1 MPKKEGL
8 KTEKITEKLDIEEIK
23 KVAEELAPLE
33 LSYKTVAK
41 GDYDNSGII
50 LNFGEEV
57 KKILFSLDLS
67 VAAVKRAKRLGANAI
82 VTHHPAIYYPVKSV
96 SERDPVTNSVALAA
110 RNGISVLS
118 MHLNLD
124 IAEGGIDA
132 SLAEALGA
140 KSTNETRLL
149 DVLEEGDPRY
159 GYGREFPAGEK
170 GEVLT
175 LSGFAARAKKKL
187 KTNKA
192 FVYGKKNAEIKVCA
206 SFCGAGAGYAEAA
219 LKRGAL
225 DADVVLT
232 ADMPHHILK
241 ELVEAGKCVI
251 IMPHYAIENYGFE
264 KFYRRVTE
272 KLGSRAETFYF
283 EDGRF
288 L

>member
-1 MPKKEGL
+1 MP
-8 KTEKITEKLDIEEIK
+8 TIEEIK

-41 GDYDNSGII
+41 GGYDNSGVI
-50 LNFGEEV
+50 LDFLCDA

-67 VAAVKRAKRLGANAI
+67 VAAVTRAKRLGAKAI
-82 VTHHPAIYYPVKSV
+82 VTHHPAIYYPVKSIAEGDV
-96 SERDPVTNSVALAA
+96 STAAVALAA
-110 RNGISVLS
+110 KNGISVLS

-140 KSTNETRLL
+140 KNARIL
-149 DVLEEGDPRY
+149 DVLEEKNPEC
-159 GYGREFPAGEK
+159 GYGREFSIGE
-170 GEVLT
+170 GVT
-175 LSGFAARAKKKL
+175 LAEFAARAKKKL
-187 KTNKA
+187 KTRKA

-206 SFCGAGAGYAEAA
+206 SFCGAGADYAVAA
-219 LKRGAL
+219 LKNGEL
-225 DADVVLT
+225 DADVVVT

-241 ELVEAGKCVI
+241 ELAEAGKSVI
-251 IMPHYAIENYGFE
+251 VLPHYATENYGFE

-272 KLGSRAETFYF
+272 KLGARAETFYF
-283 EDGRF
+283 EDERF